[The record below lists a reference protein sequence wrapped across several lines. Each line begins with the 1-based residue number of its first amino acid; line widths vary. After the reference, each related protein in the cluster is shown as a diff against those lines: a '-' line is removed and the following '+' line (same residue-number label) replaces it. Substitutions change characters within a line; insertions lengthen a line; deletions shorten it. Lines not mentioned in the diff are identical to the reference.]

1 MAARNVTKLLP
12 EPTILNICSRGRVKG
27 HFPLMFCKEPF
38 VVLQALGSTGLY
50 GVDEWEVLWT
60 TRVILFT
67 ESIMVGEG
75 SQHKAEFR
83 GRDLNLSGSRSP
95 VEEP

>member
-1 MAARNVTKLLP
+1 MAPSNIMKLPP
-12 EPTILNICSRGRVKG
+12 ESTVLNICRPNRVKG

-50 GVDEWEVLWT
+50 GVDEWEGLWT

-67 ESIMVGEG
+67 ECIMVGER
-75 SQHKAEFR
+75 SPHKAELR
-83 GRDLNLSGSRSP
+83 GRDLNLSGSGSP
-95 VEEP
+95 VE